1 MREVKMNRVPFNPDG
16 NSQPSNNNGRVPFNP
31 APQLREGDTNI
42 VVPKYTTSQDLEI
55 DRTLNFIQE
64 NSLRNM
70 RDDEKDILKNMM
82 KNPLTSKEELSDAI
96 VTLQGKKAKQIDN
109 TILTPD
115 YYMKRDEKSGNYK
128 PVALEQGEKIP
139 VGYHAASIWGTKLS
153 AKDDNAWQDIG
164 KSLVNGVVGLGA
176 GVVDIAQSGYE
187 LVTGDESETL
197 RSGKNAIEGLKFEK
211 DADLERPVYN
221 MEGITKW
228 ADLLDKDRFDF
239 SPQALWGTFNSTA
252 ESLSE
257 FGLGSLTGATW
268 IKGAKALKYGYKGLD
283 TALDLGKA
291 GKLGAI
297 FTGSFFTNI
306 GDTRDAAEEAG
317 LQGRDKGAVSLGIAT
332 VKSAIDAAFGL
343 EGKIM
348 SNAFK
353 AGEREV
359 LKNVIKKAETD
370 AVTGLLTKNGFKQ
383 VMKDFSTEYSTLA
396 KAGLKSKQV
405 VKDMLEEGSNEV
417 ATDFAQKAGEQ
428 LWDKLTPDE
437 RGQFGTDAFS
447 AESFG
452 QYANSFFNGAISG
465 GMMSVPS
472 QVLKNNH
479 DKQSVNAYERVKEGA
494 EAVQALKTDLN
505 NALQNES
512 ITKSEYDQANFKIDA
527 YQKYNEETKDVNL
540 KPEDERKAFE
550 LSFQIE
556 GLKTEIP
563 TNENE
568 ISKLDPIPRGI
579 VEGKQSQYKKL
590 QKELTEIIERGQVKG
605 EPVVAK
611 KTEEAIIKDKEKET
625 KEEGNNSKLNQEK
638 EIKSD
643 KKQTAKE
650 PNPDFP
656 IEPKV
661 EKKPERAWI
670 ADKRT
675 YEEIP
680 AEEWNHSKTD
690 ERLLHKAAGKHIW
703 NQPNHEVNGQLYLHQ
718 YEYNEKKNRTI
729 RVKLEDGKILKLG
742 STKII
747 DDSGLSGYFHTERL
761 KGNVANEPVGIKVV
775 ELAPEEVDV
784 EVDGKMTKKVIRKK
798 VIKIYQKS
806 SGKYLA
812 YIKETHRGSKD
823 AKDRRGNPLYTQS
836 QIKGELEDIKLQDEK
851 PLPPDEVERLRN
863 TPIVPIVPKT
873 TTEKAADATQK
884 IVEEAKA
891 KVKEQKASVPLT
903 ITKAVRQQLYDL
915 GFTKA
920 NVDLMKPDRALEV
933 INKQETNKKE
943 DGKQEKSTVDGE
955 KSVRG
960 NNEEVNGES
969 ESTSKE
975 LKLPKVKQNKSRSDR
990 GIKNPFRKKASEI
1003 DPANAYE
1010 SVITYF
1016 AGKGFVSMDSLRKFF
1031 KETKKYNIKEWVKT
1045 NTFKRQNLTQE
1056 GAPTID
1062 EVANKLW
1069 ENQSDRLSN
1078 LTTEDYKNAI
1088 EEVLRTHTSPIDMA
1102 KELLENNGIGVD
1114 LSRLEEITLGALENA
1129 ENEGYVKE
1137 LDKVNDVLEGKTDE
1151 ELKALAAKDKWE
1163 EGTDIVIYSENKL
1176 SNIEEN
1182 TNAVIASSPEG
1193 KIKLNLATSIIN
1205 KQFIEKDL
1213 DRKLENIEDKSS
1225 NITDLE
1231 DLAKKY
1237 NIPFKIKNSE
1247 IYTAEGRIKMDNL
1260 IAKVNEIIE
1269 NEFQELIDNSV
1280 VDFTT
1285 VGKTDFIIHKDLINS
1300 KSINI
1305 SFELTKKD
1313 IDYVKVVEITA
1324 PYSGVIELEFEGETI
1339 KINAEFNKLHEIKK
1353 ITDIF
1358 GEKVEKEGLSVKGL
1372 SKDIAF
1378 NSAVA
1383 RKYSIKDAGKKSK
1396 ELEEELNNKLSKIDK
1411 LSNEFN
1417 EALYQS
1423 IGVIPDNSLETLGYK
1438 PNTQYTLQ
1446 EKNNKEGY
1454 EPFQKVSQRK
1464 GDYSKVVEVIS
1475 KAFNNKN
1482 IKVVV
1487 DEDQFKG
1494 EQSTV
1499 AGKVSADGKFIY
1511 INPNYAGLDTPIHEA
1526 GHILIDAMGYNNKV
1540 IQSAIK
1546 QLRTTPLYTETK
1558 QRYKE
1563 LSEQEL
1569 DKEVLA
1575 EAIGREGADIFDK
1588 VEDRSKFKAYLDYIF
1603 DWLKQ
1608 KLGLD
1613 KNVAKS
1619 LAKQIIGGVKTKNLE
1634 GVATGKEQL
1643 QKTDK
1648 DKKKPFAAQALKYNQ
1663 YAMEEGFDAQI
1674 EFEKYQKALVE
1685 LKEAEEIEQ
1694 DVLVNGTQEEYKEA
1708 EKEYKAAKK
1717 EFAIKPKKYLGYLK
1731 YKKDFKAVQAL
1742 LEDKDLED
1750 YTYEELNDLSVKLHS
1765 FNDRAAKSL
1774 KARVHLKIG
1783 HKATVKQN
1791 EIHKKNEGFIEALGK
1806 TSDISPLKRKIMH
1819 ISHASEKNADLQA
1832 LALASGK
1839 AIIDK
1844 LSEANSLKDTHA
1856 KLGLKVIRE
1865 ENKRLGITGTAMNRF
1880 SSDSSKYFEW
1890 MINEDG
1896 EYLTM
1901 DEAKSKGLSQAKLDY
1916 LDFHRETVAGYR
1928 ESMSANDYENSK
1940 MAAIRV
1946 DKNFREAYKSEGLIP
1961 AFSYY
1966 LGGGAT
1972 NLGKVRILHN
1982 GKVMSY
1988 SEIEKEIISS
1998 VDKKS
2003 IQSIAKALYDLLVAN
2018 IKARYQL
2025 KKGQNIDEKDNPLEL
2040 KGDAEYSLNEKGQL
2054 VSKFDKPRN
2063 KDRGYSKDFY
2073 KAMNQFIDESAHV
2086 KHISKIMPLVEAV
2099 EYLNKNGYAEEGYAI
2114 KPNVA
2119 KWIDDWKALHIFK
2132 EPHVNDPIID
2142 AAVKSLRKLVA
2153 STTMW
2158 FNIPANIINVFMGNY
2173 NNWRAE
2179 NAETLAK
2186 GNARLFG
2193 GKGSRKEVGIVND
2206 YALGIIKKYNLV
2218 NQDFDSHPVIKA
2230 GSVFSK
2236 LATWGTQV
2244 GEYQIQGSLGLG
2256 LLSQEEFDS
2265 FEWKEDKYG
2274 NKVLKVK
2281 EGVDEE
2287 KLKAKMTQVK
2297 NRVTDIQGKYPD
2309 EDRRNIMR
2317 GEFGKALF
2325 QFKVWMPDWFKE
2337 RFGARYINAYGQEKE
2352 GSYIKML
2359 RVGVKEMAA
2368 DLKKGDV
2375 KKALTNPTFVQNL
2388 KGMIVIGGLLALKHS
2403 GDDDDE
2409 KKKGGL
2415 NWDSLLSQV
2424 LFIFDLEQ
2432 DKYMVS
2438 NPAAVLGKIK
2448 DMLNAFEALVGFE
2461 EDAWQKT
2468 KRVLPG
2474 NKAITFVENQ
2484 IK

>member
-1 MREVKMNRVPFNPDG
+1 MPDGKTPITNFNPNEFKVVG
-16 NSQPSNNNGRVPFNP
+16 NNKKTVTDFNP
-31 APQLREGDTNI
+31 NEFKIVGQAPEKLREASASVI
-42 VVPKYTTSQDLEI
+42 LPKYKTPQDLEI
-55 DRTLNFIQE
+55 DSAINFIDKQAVE
-64 NSLRNM
+64 SGRVALTEERKGVL
-70 RDDEKDILKNMM
+70 KDILKNPNATKEQKEQAM
-82 KNPLTSKEELSDAI
+82 LT
-96 VTLQGKKAKQIDN
+96 VQGYDKDTSGDVSNKF
-109 TILTPD
+109 
-115 YYMKRDEKSGNYK
+115 YM
-128 PVALEQGEKIP
+128 QQ
-139 VGYHAASIWGTKLS
+139 
-153 AKDDNAWQDIG
+153 DDNGVYVPKLLKHGQRPPKGTAINSFHGTQADANDDTWYTDLS
-164 KSLVNGVVGLGA
+164 KSLANGLVEAA
-176 GVVDIAQSGYE
+176 GGVIDLAQAGQQ
-187 LVTGDESETL
+187 LVTGEESEIL
-197 RSGKNAIEGLKFEK
+197 NDARNSVDFFKFKK
-211 DADLERPVYN
+211 DEDLNKSIYN
-221 MEGITKW
+221 TEGITKW
-228 ADLLDKDRFDF
+228 ADLLDKDRIDI
-239 SPQALWGTFNSTA
+239 SPSALWGTFNGLA

-257 FGLGSLTGATW
+257 FGFGTMVGGSI
-268 IKGAKALKYGYKGLD
+268 IKGAKAAKYGLQGVEK
-283 TALDLGKA
+283 AVELGSAAQKSAIVFGSTIAQLGDVMEA
-291 GKLGAI
+291 GK
-297 FTGSFFTNI
+297 
-306 GDTRDAAEEAG
+306 EAG
-317 LQGRDKGAVSLGIAT
+317 LKGRDLPAFALTTAT
-332 VKSAIDAAFGL
+332 AIGAIDAMTGL
-343 EGKIM
+343 EGKVM
-348 SNAFK
+348 SDLFKKSKSQILKNAIKTVERDAAGNITPQAFK
-353 AGEREV
+353 E
-359 LKNVIKKAETD
+359 
-370 AVTGLLTKNGFKQ
+370 
-383 VMKDFSTEYSTLA
+383 LA
-396 KAGLKSKQV
+396 KRTSIQYGEMARNAGKEI
-405 VKDMLEEGSNEV
+405 VKDAIGEGTQEAV
-417 ATDFAQKAGEQ
+417 QDFTQKAAEN
-428 LWDKLTPDE
+428 LWDKMTDDE
-437 RGQFGTDAFS
+437 RGQFGTDITSPQAFGS
-447 AESFG
+447 
-452 QYANSFFNGAISG
+452 YLNSFATGVWSGVPMAI
-465 GMMSVPS
+465 
-472 QVLKNNH
+472 QQQAFKKRNEE
-479 DKQSVNAYERVKEGA
+479 QSIHVYDRVKQGEEG
-494 EAVQALKTDLN
+494 VKALRVDLN
-505 NALQNES
+505 EALANNDISQ
-512 ITKSEYDQANFKIDA
+512 SEYEQANFKIDK
-527 YQKYNEETKDVNL
+527 YQQYHELTSKYNIDPKDE
-540 KPEDERKAFE
+540 KRAFE

-556 GLKTEIP
+556 GMKTEIP
-563 TNENE
+563 KDENL
-568 ISKLDPIPRGI
+568 ISKLDPIQRSE
-579 VEGKQSQYKKL
+579 VEADQSQVKTL
-590 QKELTEIIERGQVKG
+590 QKELNEIMLRAKVKG
-605 EPVVAK
+605 EPTVGK
-611 KTEEAIIKDKEKET
+611 KTEETIIKEKEKVVT
-625 KEEGNNSKLNQEK
+625 EEVSKVESVLKEQQSNAKLRQK
-638 EIKSD
+638 ES
-643 KKQTAKE
+643 AKE

-690 ERLLHKAAGKHIW
+690 ERLLHKAARKHIW
-703 NQPNHEVNGQLYLHQ
+703 EQPNHEVNGQLYLHQ
-718 YEYNEKKNRTI
+718 YEYNGKKNRTI

-742 STKII
+742 STKVKEGDVDILG
-747 DDSGLSGYFHTERL
+747 GLSGHFHTERL
-761 KGNVANEPVGIKVV
+761 KGNIENEPVGVKVV
-775 ELAPEEVDV
+775 ELAPDENGV
-784 EVDGKMTKKVIRKK
+784 KKK

-812 YIKETHRGSKD
+812 YVKETHRGQKNATD
-823 AKDRRGNPLYTQS
+823 KNGNPLYTQS
-836 QIKGELEDIKLQDEK
+836 QISGELEDIKLQDED
-851 PLPPDEVERLRN
+851 PLLPDEVERLRN
-863 TPIVPIVPKT
+863 TPITPILPKT
-873 TTEKAADATQK
+873 TTEKAKEATDK

-903 ITKAVRQQLYDL
+903 ITKVIRQQLYDL
-915 GFTKA
+915 GFSKA
-920 NVDLMKPDRALEV
+920 NVDLMKPERALDI

-943 DGKQEKSTVDGE
+943 NGKQESTVDGE
-955 KSVRG
+955 KPIG
-960 NNEEVNGES
+960 GANEETNGES
-969 ESTSKE
+969 EGTSKE
-975 LKLPKVKQNKSRSDR
+975 LKLPKVKQNKDRKHR
-990 GIKNPFRKKASEI
+990 GIKDPLRKKAAEF

-1010 SVITYF
+1010 SVLTYF

-1031 KETKKYNIKEWVKT
+1031 KETKKYSIKEWVKT
-1045 NTFKRQNLTQE
+1045 NTFKRQNITQE

-1069 ENQSDRLSN
+1069 ENQSDRLKD

-1088 EEVLRTHTSPIDMA
+1088 EEVLRIHTSPIDMA

-1114 LSRLEEITLGALENA
+1114 LTRLEEITLGALKES
-1129 ENEGYVKE
+1129 EKEGYSE
-1137 LDKVNDVLEGKTDE
+1137 EFDNITDVLEGKTDE
-1151 ELKALAAKDKWE
+1151 ELKALADKDKWE
-1163 EGTDIVIYSENKL
+1163 EGTDI
-1176 SNIEEN
+1176 
-1182 TNAVIASSPEG
+1182 
-1193 KIKLNLATSIIN
+1193 II
-1205 KQFIEKDL
+1205 D
-1213 DRKLENIEDKSS
+1213 DS
-1225 NITDLE
+1225 
-1231 DLAKKY
+1231 
-1237 NIPFKIKNSE
+1237 KN
-1247 IYTAEGRIKMDNL
+1247 
-1260 IAKVNEIIE
+1260 
-1269 NEFQELIDNSV
+1269 
-1280 VDFTT
+1280 
-1285 VGKTDFIIHKDLINS
+1285 
-1300 KSINI
+1300 
-1305 SFELTKKD
+1305 
-1313 IDYVKVVEITA
+1313 
-1324 PYSGVIELEFEGETI
+1324 
-1339 KINAEFNKLHEIKK
+1339 
-1353 ITDIF
+1353 
-1358 GEKVEKEGLSVKGL
+1358 
-1372 SKDIAF
+1372 
-1378 NSAVA
+1378 
-1383 RKYSIKDAGKKSK
+1383 
-1396 ELEEELNNKLSKIDK
+1396 
-1411 LSNEFN
+1411 
-1417 EALYQS
+1417 
-1423 IGVIPDNSLETLGYK
+1423 
-1438 PNTQYTLQ
+1438 
-1446 EKNNKEGY
+1446 

-1464 GDYSKVVEVIS
+1464 GDFSKVFEKIKANFKGITVVEDSS
-1475 KAFNNKN
+1475 K
-1482 IKVVV
+1482 
-1487 DEDQFKG
+1487 FKG

-1511 INPNYAGLDTPIHEA
+1511 INPNYSGLDTPIHEA

-1546 QLRTTPLYTETK
+1546 QLRNTDLYTETK

-1575 EAIGREGADIFDK
+1575 EAIGREGADIFDN
-1588 VEDRSKFKAYLDYIF
+1588 VSERSKFKTYLDYIF

-1613 KNVAKS
+1613 KNIAKS

-1717 EFAIKPKKYLGYLK
+1717 EFAIKSKKYLGYLK

-2003 IQSIAKALYDLLVAN
+2003 IQSISKALYDLLVAN

-2099 EYLNKNGYAEEGYAI
+2099 EYLNKNGYAEEGYVI

-2256 LLSQEEFDS
+2256 LLSQEEYDS
-2265 FEWKEDKYG
+2265 FEFTKDKYG
-2274 NKVLKVK
+2274 NDILTVK
-2281 EGVDEE
+2281 PNGKYTEDEI
-2287 KLKAKMTQVK
+2287 KAKMTQIK

-2448 DMLNAFEALVGFE
+2448 DLLNAFEALIGFE

-2474 NKAITFVENQ
+2474 NKAITFGENL

>member
-1 MREVKMNRVPFNPDG
+1 MPEQPVYNPNNIIRKESVG
-16 NSQPSNNNGRVPFNP
+16 SNIPTYNP
-31 APQLREGDTNI
+31 NNI
-42 VVPKYTTSQDLEI
+42 VKKEVVDTREFTRDLNVKLPEYTTPQDLEI
-55 DRTLNFIQE
+55 DNAINFIDKQAVE
-64 NSLRNM
+64 SGRVALSDERKGILR
-70 RDDEKDILKNMM
+70 DILKNP
-82 KNPLTSKEELSDAI
+82 NATKEQKE
-96 VTLQGKKAKQIDN
+96 Q
-109 TILTPD
+109 TILTMQGYD
-115 YYMKRDEKSGNYK
+115 KDTKGEVSNKFYMQQDENGVYVPKLLKHGQRPPK
-128 PVALEQGEKIP
+128 
-139 VGYHAASIWGTKLS
+139 GTAINSFHGTQADANDDAWYTDLS
-153 AKDDNAWQDIG
+153 
-164 KSLVNGVVGLGA
+164 KSLANGLVSAAGGLVDLGQA
-176 GVVDIAQSGYE
+176 GYQLA
-187 LVTGDESETL
+187 TGEESEFLTDA
-197 RSGKNAIEGLKFEK
+197 RNSVDFFKFKK
-211 DADLERPVYN
+211 DEDLNKSIYN
-221 MEGITKW
+221 TEGITKW
-228 ADLLDKDRFDF
+228 ADLLDKDRIDI
-239 SPQALWGTFNSTA
+239 SPSALWGTFNGLA

-257 FGLGSLTGATW
+257 FGFGTMVGGSI
-268 IKGAKALKYGYKGLD
+268 IKGAKAAKYGLQGVEK
-283 TALDLGKA
+283 AVELGSAAQKSAIVFGSTIAQLGDVMEA
-291 GKLGAI
+291 GK
-297 FTGSFFTNI
+297 
-306 GDTRDAAEEAG
+306 EAG
-317 LQGRDKGAVSLGIAT
+317 LKGRDLPAFSLTTAIALG
-332 VKSAIDAAFGL
+332 SIDAMTGL
-343 EGKIM
+343 EGKVM
-348 SNAFK
+348 SDLFKRSKKQILKNAIKTVERDAAGNITPEAFK
-353 AGEREV
+353 E
-359 LKNVIKKAETD
+359 
-370 AVTGLLTKNGFKQ
+370 
-383 VMKDFSTEYSTLA
+383 LA
-396 KAGLKSKQV
+396 KRTSIQYGEMARNAGKEI
-405 VKDMLEEGSNEV
+405 VKDAIGEGTQEAV
-417 ATDFAQKAGEQ
+417 QDFTQKAAEN
-428 LWDKLTPDE
+428 LWDKMTDDE
-437 RGQFGTDAFS
+437 RGQFGTDITSPQAFGS
-447 AESFG
+447 
-452 QYANSFFNGAISG
+452 YLNSFATGAWTG
-465 GMMSVPS
+465 VPMAL
-472 QVLKNNH
+472 QQQAFKKRNEE
-479 DKQSVNAYERVKEGA
+479 QSIHVYDRVKQGEEG
-494 EAVQALKTDLN
+494 VKALRVDLN
-505 NALQNES
+505 EALVNNDISQ
-512 ITKSEYDQANFKIDA
+512 SEYEQANFKIDK
-527 YQKYNEETKDVNL
+527 YQQYHELTSKYNIDPKDE
-540 KPEDERKAFE
+540 KRAFE

-556 GLKTEIP
+556 GMKTDIP
-563 TNENE
+563 TDENL
-568 ISKLDPIPRGI
+568 ISKMKPLERSD
-579 VEGKQSQYKKL
+579 VEADQSQVKTL
-590 QKELTEIIERGQVKG
+590 QKELNEIILRAKVKG
-605 EPVVAK
+605 EPTIGK
-611 KTEEAIIKDKEKET
+611 KTEEAIAKEKE
-625 KEEGNNSKLNQEK
+625 KEASENIEENNSKLNQEK
-638 EIKSD
+638 KVKE
-643 KKQTAKE
+643 KQPDIEGLGKE
-650 PNPDFP
+650 KV
-656 IEPKV
+656 ITYPKL
-661 EKKPERAWI
+661 ENKPHWKD
-670 ADKRT
+670 DKRT
-675 YEEIP
+675 YSEIDTEEF
-680 AEEWNHSKTD
+680 NHPSTD
-690 ERLLHKAAGKHIW
+690 ARTIHRVVRKEAYNK
-703 NQPNHEVNGQLYLHQ
+703 PNHKLFGNLTKRLYSYINDEGNRMKGDVIEV
-718 YEYNEKKNRTI
+718 TM
-729 RVKLEDGKILKLG
+729 EDGK
-742 STKII
+742 KIRVASSKQEFK
-747 DDSGLSGYFHTERL
+747 DDNDKIVRWDDIFRRHFRSERTQGNEEGL
-761 KGNVANEPVGIKVV
+761 PVGIRAVDLNNPFNEDKGEDYKPGKIALKVFD
-775 ELAPEEVDV
+775 ART
-784 EVDGKMTKKVIRKK
+784 GKFL
-798 VIKIYQKS
+798 S
-806 SGKYLA
+806 WA
-812 YIKETHRGSKD
+812 KETKTGSAESLDK
-823 AKDRRGNPLYTQS
+823 AGNELYTAEQ
-836 QIKGELEDIKLQDEK
+836 KELLKTLEQQAYNETPEGGDVIGRLTK
-851 PLPPDEVERLRN
+851 PKPKP
-863 TPIVPIVPKT
+863 TP
-873 TTEKAADATQK
+873 TEKAKVATDK
-884 IVEEAKA
+884 IVEEAKV

-903 ITKAVRQQLYDL
+903 ITKQVRQQLYDL
-915 GFTKA
+915 NFSKA
-920 NVDLMKPDRALEV
+920 NVDNMKPERALDI

-943 DGKQEKSTVDGE
+943 DGKQEKSNVDGK
-955 KSVRG
+955 KSIGG
-960 NNEEVNGES
+960 NNEEANGES

-990 GIKNPFRKKASEI
+990 GIKDPFRKKASEI

-1045 NTFKRQNLTQE
+1045 NTFKRQNLTQK

-1069 ENQSDRLSN
+1069 ENQSDRLKD

-1114 LSRLEEITLGALENA
+1114 LTRLEEITLGALKEA
-1129 ENEGYVKE
+1129 EKEGYSE
-1137 LDKVNDVLEGKTDE
+1137 EFDNITDALEGKTDE
-1151 ELKALAAKDKWE
+1151 ELKALAEKDKWE
-1163 EGTDIVIYSENKL
+1163 EGTDIIINDNPDDVFQKVKEEVLSEKEFYKKYKATHVDLRSKTEEDALNTFNKIKENGFNKAFSVNAFPLYKGVESGHFNFNAKKGKYFYLLPKEALIDGPNGYKIKEGWIPSDEDFVKQENDGDTFYQAYLNSKNKL
-1176 SNIEEN
+1176 QKESNKPS
-1182 TNAVIASSPEG
+1182 VYS
-1193 KIKLNLATSIIN
+1193 
-1205 KQFIEKDL
+1205 Q
-1213 DRKLENIEDKSS
+1213 
-1225 NITDLE
+1225 
-1231 DLAKKY
+1231 
-1237 NIPFKIKNSE
+1237 
-1247 IYTAEGRIKMDNL
+1247 
-1260 IAKVNEIIE
+1260 KV
-1269 NEFQELIDNSV
+1269 
-1280 VDFTT
+1280 
-1285 VGKTDFIIHKDLINS
+1285 
-1300 KSINI
+1300 
-1305 SFELTKKD
+1305 
-1313 IDYVKVVEITA
+1313 
-1324 PYSGVIELEFEGETI
+1324 
-1339 KINAEFNKLHEIKK
+1339 
-1353 ITDIF
+1353 
-1358 GEKVEKEGLSVKGL
+1358 
-1372 SKDIAF
+1372 
-1378 NSAVA
+1378 
-1383 RKYSIKDAGKKSK
+1383 
-1396 ELEEELNNKLSKIDK
+1396 IDK
-1411 LSNEFN
+1411 LQK
-1417 EALYQS
+1417 AL
-1423 IGVIPDNSLETLGYK
+1423 P
-1438 PNTQYTLQ
+1438 
-1446 EKNNKEGY
+1446 
-1454 EPFQKVSQRK
+1454 KVK
-1464 GDYSKVVEVIS
+1464 IVFDANL
-1475 KAFNNKN
+1475 KA
-1482 IKVVV
+1482 
-1487 DEDQFKG
+1487 
-1494 EQSTV
+1494 
-1499 AGKVSADGKFIY
+1499 AGKWSPSTNTIT
-1511 INPNYAGLDTPIHEA
+1511 INPEYAGKDTAIHEA
-1526 GHILIDAMGYNNKV
+1526 GHILIDAMGYENKI
-1540 IQSAIK
+1540 IQQAIK
-1546 QLRTTPLYTETK
+1546 QLRGTDLYTETK
-1558 QRYKE
+1558 QRYPE
-1563 LSEQEL
+1563 LNEEQL
-1569 DKEVLA
+1569 DKEILA
-1575 EAIGREGADIFDK
+1575 EAIGREGADIFDN
-1588 VEDRSKFKAYLDYIF
+1588 VSERSKFKAYLDYIF

-1613 KNVAKS
+1613 KNIAKG
-1619 LAKQIIGGVKTKNLE
+1619 LAKQIIGGIKTKDLK
-1634 GVATGKEQL
+1634 GVVTGKEQL
-1643 QKTDK
+1643 QKN
-1648 DKKKPFAAQALKYNQ
+1648 KKPFAAQALKYNQ

-1717 EFAIKPKKYLGYLK
+1717 EFAIKAKKYLGFKK
-1731 YKKDFKAVQAL
+1731 YQKDFRAVQAL

-1791 EIHKKNEGFIEALGK
+1791 EIHKNNEGFIEALGK

-2142 AAVKSLRKLVA
+2142 AAVKSMRKLVA

-2158 FNIPANIINVFMGNY
+2158 FNPVANTINVFIGNY

-2179 NAETLAK
+2179 NAETLAR

-2193 GKGSRKEVGIVND
+2193 GKGSRKEVGVVND

-2218 NQDFDSHPVIKA
+2218 NQDFDSHPVIKV
-2230 GSVFSK
+2230 GSIFSK
-2236 LATWGTQV
+2236 LATFGTQV

-2256 LLSQEEFDS
+2256 LLSQEEYDS
-2265 FEWKEDKYG
+2265 FEFTEDKYG
-2274 NKVLKVK
+2274 NKVLTVK
-2281 EGVDEE
+2281 KGVDED
-2287 KLKAKMTQVK
+2287 KLKAKMTKVK
-2297 NRVTDIQGKYPD
+2297 NRVTDIHGKYPD

-2337 RFGARYINAYGQEKE
+2337 RFSAKYINAYGQEKE
-2352 GSYIKML
+2352 GSYTKML
-2359 RVGVKEMAA
+2359 RVGVKEMYN
-2368 DLKKGDV
+2368 DLKKGDI
-2375 KKALTNPTFVQNL
+2375 KKALNNPSFKTNL
-2388 KGMIVIGGLLALKHS
+2388 KGMITIGALLALKHS
-2403 GDDDDE
+2403 DDDDKE

-2415 NWDSLLSQV
+2415 NWDNALSQV

-2448 DMLNAFEALVGFE
+2448 DLLNAFEALIGFE

-2474 NKAITFVENQ
+2474 NKAITFGENL